1 MNGNMVAAEQRV
13 TELKAQLERQSKAVE
28 EFRTAGEDRVDALR
42 RLRTLTNALELIR
55 PRIA

>member
-13 TELKAQLERQSKAVE
+13 TELRAQMERQSKAVE
-28 EFRTAGEDRVDALR
+28 ELRTAGEDRVDALR

>member
-1 MNGNMVAAEQRV
+1 MVAAEQRV

-28 EFRTAGEDRVDALR
+28 EFRTAGEDRVDVLR